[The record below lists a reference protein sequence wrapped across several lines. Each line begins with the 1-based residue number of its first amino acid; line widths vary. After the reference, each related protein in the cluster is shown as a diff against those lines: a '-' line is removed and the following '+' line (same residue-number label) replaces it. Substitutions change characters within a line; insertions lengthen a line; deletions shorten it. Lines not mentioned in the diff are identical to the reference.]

1 MLQSRWQTLMH
12 RLGIGASLQTY
23 QQLVRA
29 YSESQRHYHTAHHIS
44 SCLQHF
50 DAVQTL
56 AQVPAEVEIALW
68 FHDAV
73 YQPRSNHN
81 EQDSADWAMQF
92 LQEEGQPHS
101 QCLRVHHLIMAT
113 QDHTDITKGDAAV
126 VVDIDLA
133 ILGQDPATF
142 AEFERNIRKEYYWAP
157 VSEYCRR
164 RSQILASFLQHPPIY
179 QTRYFQERY
188 EATAIAN
195 LNTALSNLQ
204 TGILPEENDNK
215 YDEP

>member
-1 MLQSRWQTLMH
+1 MHQSRWQTLMN

-29 YSESQRHYHTAHHIS
+29 YAESQRHYHTAHHIS

-50 DAVQTL
+50 DSVQTL

-73 YQPRSNHN
+73 YQPRSDHN
-81 EQDSADWAMQF
+81 EKDSADWAMQF
-92 LQEEGQPHS
+92 LQEEGLPHS

-113 QDHTDITKGDAAV
+113 KDHTAPTEGDAAL

-133 ILGQDPATF
+133 ILGQDPETF
-142 AEFERNIRKEYYWAP
+142 TEFERNIRKEYHWVP
-157 VSEYCRR
+157 VSEYRRR
-164 RSQILASFLQHPPIY
+164 RSQILASFLQHPSIY
-179 QTRYFQERY
+179 QTDYFQERY
-188 EATAIAN
+188 ETAARIN
-195 LNTALSNLQ
+195 LKTALSNLR
-204 TGILPEENDNK
+204 TGILPEADDNK
-215 YDEP
+215 